1 MTTQRPQ
8 AGFTMIEVMISI
20 VICAIAVMGI
30 IGLTTV
36 SVRDT
41 SSARHVTEASVLAED
56 RMEVLRAQGS
66 ASLTSPDAS
75 PVDAQGTATGSAGAI
90 YTRAFTWTA
99 TSTLVNITVQ
109 VSWKDE
115 GAGAA
120 TTCTT
125 SGARCVTMRSVR
137 GL

>member
-1 MTTQRPQ
+1 MTKRPTQ

-20 VICAIAVMGI
+20 VLCAIAVMGV

-56 RMEVLRAQGS
+56 RMELLRAAGS
-66 ASLTSPDAS
+66 SFTNPDSS
-75 PVDAQGTATGSAGAI
+75 PVDAQGNATGSAGAI

-99 TSTLVNITVQ
+99 TSTLINITVQ

-115 GAGAA
+115 GTGAA

-125 SGARCVTMRSVR
+125 AGARCVTMRSTR

>member
-1 MTTQRPQ
+1 MTKRPTQ
-8 AGFTMIEVMISI
+8 AGFTMVEVMISI
-20 VICAIAVMGI
+20 LLCAIAVMGI

-66 ASLTSPDAS
+66 SSITNPDAS
-75 PVDAQGTATGSAGAI
+75 PVDAQGAATGSAGAI

-99 TSTLVNITVQ
+99 SSTQINITVQ
-109 VSWKDE
+109 VSWIDE
-115 GAGAA
+115 GAGTS
-120 TTCTT
+120 TTCST